1 MNQKEYFGFGSIR
14 NLKDILKEEN
24 PNKIFLVTG
33 KKSYVKSGAKD
44 SILQYL
50 QNYDFVHFDNFSS
63 IPLLDDVKKGILTF
77 RNEKCDFVIAI
88 GGGSVIDFAK
98 LTNILASQDNNH
110 IDYVKHAREIEKR
123 DPLPRQLAQQGRHF

>member
-50 QNYDFVHFDNFSS
+50 QNYDFVA
-63 IPLLDDVKKGILTF
+63 T
-77 RNEKCDFVIAI
+77 
-88 GGGSVIDFAK
+88 
-98 LTNILASQDNNH
+98 
-110 IDYVKHAREIEKR
+110 Y
-123 DPLPRQLAQQGRHF
+123 